1 MDTSPPTLTGR
12 FVRLEPLSQNH
23 HDGLVDV
30 AADGPLWNTRVTS
43 VPTPDLMF
51 DWIERNAAKTAAGE
65 QITFAIL
72 YESTGQVVGT
82 SSFLYF
88 EPMHRRLEIGKT
100 WIATS
105 WQRTPINTEAK
116 MLLLQHAFE
125 QMQCL
130 RVQFLTD
137 VLNRPSCAALERL
150 GATREGVIRYAR
162 VMPDG
167 RNRDSAC
174 YSVVDP
180 EWPIMKV
187 NLQRLVDR
195 PFSPDLPPS

>member
-1 MDTSPPTLTGR
+1 MESRGDSGTDTGSDVWLDR
-12 FVRLEPLSQNH
+12 DQCSQ
-23 HDGLVDV
+23 DSSSR
-30 AADGPLWNTRVTS
+30 A
-43 VPTPDLMF
+43 
-51 DWIERNAAKTAAGE
+51 E
-65 QITFAIL
+65 QITFAIF
-72 YESTGQVVGT
+72 YEPTGQVVGT

-88 EPMHRRLEIGKT
+88 EPTHRRLEIGKT
-100 WIATS
+100 WIATR

-125 QMQCL
+125 HMQYL

-137 VLNRPSCAALERL
+137 VLNRPSCGALERL
-150 GATREGVIRYAR
+150 GATREGVIRYAG

-174 YSVVDP
+174 YSVVGP

-187 NLQRLVDR
+187 NMQRMLAR